1 MIVLCADK
9 SYLTVLQR
17 ETLASGGVNV
27 YEVRFQFSEDWD
39 GLQKTAVFA
48 AGEETYSVLL
58 SEDACIIPWEALQT
72 GGIWLK
78 AGVYGTREGQVVLP
92 TIWANVGQIFCGAS
106 PGETTQ
112 PPTPTVYEQILDRI
126 GNLDELETVSKD
138 NLVDAI
144 NEAYNSSGTG
154 GGDIPYK
161 IGPGLKVVNSTLT
174 VDTADAVEE
183 DNTRPVTS
191 AAVYVEIGNIEAL
204 LAAL

>member
-78 AGVYGTREGQVVLP
+78 AGVYGTRDGQVVLP

-144 NEAYNSSGTG
+144 NEAYNSGGTG
-154 GGDIPYK
+154 GGGIPYK

>member
-58 SEDACIIPWEALQT
+58 AEDACIIPWEALQT
-72 GGIWLK
+72 GGVWLK

-126 GNLDELETVSKD
+126 GNLDELETVAKE
-138 NLVDAI
+138 NLVAAI
-144 NEAYNSSGTG
+144 NEIYHSGGSG
-154 GGDIPYK
+154 GGNVSSPDITRIY
-161 IGPGLKVVNSTLT
+161 VM
-174 VDTADAVEE
+174 DREE
-183 DNTRPVTS
+183 YEQSNQSPS
-191 AAVYVEIGNIEAL
+191 ALYFIKG
-204 LAAL
+204 